1 MAAASPGDI
10 KSGKEEGS
18 IDIEMFKKLVADNPD
33 AIFLVDVRDPEEYTA
48 GHIKTAVHMTV
59 DDVEQ
64 SIQTLPTDK
73 PIVFV
78 CSTGARSGESY
89 YMVKDL
95 RPEIKQVY
103 FVDAEVTY
111 APDGSFKI
119 AALK

>member
-1 MAAASPGDI
+1 
-10 KSGKEEGS
+10 
-18 IDIEMFKKLVADNPD
+18 MFKKLVADNPD